1 MGFQLKKTGVL
12 LVLSGFLM
20 LPAGANTAF
29 AAETGGRGDYLT
41 IKIAVIGPGDELYF
55 WWGHL
60 GLIIEDRLAGTSRF
74 YDYGVFSFDN
84 ENFFLNFA
92 FGRLLYTSTVSD
104 TSGIIRRY
112 MLTNRDI
119 TIFTL
124 NLTSAQKE
132 AILRAA
138 ERNALPEYRDY
149 LYNHFS
155 DNCVTR
161 VTNLLDDALGG
172 QFYRMAENTPGRYT
186 LREHVRRHTYFSP
199 FWDWLLNFLMGRGI
213 DSPST
218 VKQELFLPS
227 EVGRVL
233 RTFRYIDDDGK
244 EQPLLASVETLNTA
258 TGRPP
263 ALDIP
268 PAGWLHTL
276 CFGAAI
282 ALILLVFMLISK
294 KQRGRIPL
302 HLSQAFLGLV
312 FGLAGTIAFFM
323 AFFTNH
329 DYSWNNINIVFVNP
343 LLLAAVPLGCIAALG
358 KDARRCVL
366 CERLLKG
373 LWTYVFF
380 GGLLTLLIGLIPG
393 YGQQNLAAVALIAP
407 FALVLSLIP
416 DWIGLKWVGLKLP
429 RKIRQRIKKPL
440 P

>member
-1 MGFQLKKTGVL
+1 M
-12 LVLSGFLM
+12 
-20 LPAGANTAF
+20 
-29 AAETGGRGDYLT
+29 
-41 IKIAVIGPGDELYF
+41 
-55 WWGHL
+55 
-60 GLIIEDRLAGTSRF
+60 IIEDRLTGEDRF
-74 YDYGVFSFDN
+74 FDYGVFSFDN

-104 TSGIIRRY
+104 TSAVIRRY
-112 MLTNRDI
+112 IETNRDI

-138 ERNALPEYRDY
+138 ERNTLPEYRDY

-172 QFYRMAENTPGRYT
+172 QFYSMAENTPGRYT

-233 RTFRYIDDDGK
+233 RTFRYIGDDGT
-244 EQPLLASVETLNTA
+244 EQPLLASVEVINTA

-263 ALDIP
+263 VLDSP
-268 PAGWLHTL
+268 PAQWPYTL
-276 CFGAAI
+276 CLGAAI
-282 ALILLVFMLISK
+282 ALVLLVFMFVSK
-294 KQRGRIPL
+294 KHPVCGRILL
-302 HLSQAFLGLV
+302 HLSQAVLGLV
-312 FGLAGTIAFFM
+312 FGLVGTVAVFM

-343 LLLAAVPLGCIAALG
+343 LLLAAVPLGCIAAFT
-358 KDARRCVL
+358 KKKRRRTL
-366 CERLLKG
+366 CGRLLKG
-373 LWTYVFF
+373 LWIYVFF
-380 GGLLTLLIGLIPG
+380 GSLLTLLIGLIPG
-393 YGQQNLAAVALIAP
+393 YGQQNLATVTLIAP
-407 FALVLSLIP
+407 FALAL
-416 DWIGLKWVGLKLP
+416 GLT
-429 RKIRQRIKKPL
+429 RQ
-440 P
+440 